1 MTDPNAPTGTVRLS
15 FVDPIGTLTIETPVS
30 VEILIDQRTGAIIVP
45 AAAIQKDDL
54 SSYVMVAGEDQR
66 AHRRDVRT
74 GLVTRDFAQVMAG
87 LEPGERVIVGGL
99 ADVSEGTAISFVE

>member
-1 MTDPNAPTGTVRLS
+1 
-15 FVDPIGTLTIETPVS
+15 
-30 VEILIDQRTGAIIVP
+30 
-45 AAAIQKDDL
+45 
-54 SSYVMVAGEDQR
+54 MVAGEDQR

-74 GLVTRDFAQVMAG
+74 GLVTRDFAQVMTG